1 MFPRVFNL
9 NSESAVWVA
18 ANSLEQA
25 ILCYLGH
32 IGYSREEAIAEELIA
47 EPEEVPFEKWKD
59 FTYFKDDG
67 TTHSFE
73 NQMWDLLMIEEL
85 EVPFIL
91 ACEDF

>member
-1 MFPRVFNL
+1 M
-9 NSESAVWVA
+9 
-18 ANSLEQA
+18 
-25 ILCYLGH
+25 
-32 IGYSREEAIAEELIA
+32 IA

-85 EVPFIL
+85 EVPFIF